1 MINKPLIMGRGVT
14 GLVIHRACPDSS
26 QRNVDLTWLYS
37 IRPRHLFLLKLDGVI
52 LKFLIPYWT
61 TSFDSF
67 GMDFAIYLDQ
77 NLYHFVCFYHC
88 LHCLSF
94 SMSGS
99 GFFQS
104 NTLLNL
110 TCSGCYALDPAWGPC
125 AGRFS
130 GDVALCHLGVVNL
143 LLCSSCYEGILSPMF
158 DLIKAYG
165 PMSMCLKVSFS
176 NVGCWL
182 V

>member
-1 MINKPLIMGRGVT
+1 
-14 GLVIHRACPDSS
+14 
-26 QRNVDLTWLYS
+26 
-37 IRPRHLFLLKLDGVI
+37 
-52 LKFLIPYWT
+52 
-61 TSFDSF
+61 
-67 GMDFAIYLDQ
+67 
-77 NLYHFVCFYHC
+77 
-88 LHCLSF
+88 
-94 SMSGS
+94 MSGS

-143 LLCSSCYEGILSPMF
+143 LLCSSYYEGILSPMF

-176 NVGCWL
+176 T
-182 V
+182 

>member
-1 MINKPLIMGRGVT
+1 MAQDLIHLISWIMAGQPTPPWRLPLRNNGSRRPYQVKPMTNKPLIMGRGVT

-77 NLYHFVCFYHC
+77 NLYHFVCFYHLFPLFVIFNVRFRLFPKQHLAKLDLFWLLRFRSC
-88 LHCLSF
+88 L
-94 SMSGS
+94 G
-99 GFFQS
+99 
-104 NTLLNL
+104 
-110 TCSGCYALDPAWGPC
+110 
-125 AGRFS
+125 
-130 GDVALCHLGVVNL
+130 ALCGAVFRWCCV
-143 LLCSSCYEGILSPMF
+143 
-158 DLIKAYG
+158 
-165 PMSMCLKVSFS
+165 
-176 NVGCWL
+176 
-182 V
+182 